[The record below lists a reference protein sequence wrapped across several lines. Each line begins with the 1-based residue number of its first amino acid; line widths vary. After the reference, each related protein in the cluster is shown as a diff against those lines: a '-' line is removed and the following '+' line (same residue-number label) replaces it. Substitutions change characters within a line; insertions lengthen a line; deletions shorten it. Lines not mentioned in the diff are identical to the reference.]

1 MKKNK
6 PIGEKE
12 VKEANATLREYK
24 NGKKSL
30 ENRIITEEK
39 FWKQQQWDILQTDK
53 TKSAPPTSSWMF
65 NAIANKH
72 ADAMDSFPEAIC
84 LPREKSDE
92 ESAKT
97 LSSIIPVILKHNDF
111 EQVYSDNWWY
121 KLKHGCSAY
130 GVLWDNSA
138 SEGKGDAV
146 VKRVDL
152 LNIFWE
158 PGEKDIQKSRNL
170 FIVDLVHTDVLKMLY
185 PDVDIKGGD
194 SGELASY
201 IHDDT
206 VDTSD
211 KVLVVDWYYKKN
223 GRLHLCKFCEEK
235 VLFASEN
242 DEKYIDGWY
251 TDGNY
256 PIVFDV
262 LYPEEDTPTGF
273 GIISITKNPQTII
286 DKLDEAILDNTKATA
301 RPRYFF
307 KDMAGINEAEFLDL
321 SNTLVHTSGSV
332 NEDNIRSIDVR
343 ALPSQVME
351 FRQAK
356 INELKEGSSNND
368 FSQGTTSGGVTSGAA
383 IAVLQEAGNKTSRDA
398 TKTSY
403 RAFEKVVSM
412 LIERL
417 RQFYTQER
425 TFRITGSGENYEY
438 IDFSNKNIVNQ
449 SLGTFGGEE
458 LFRKPIFDI
467 DVKAQRENPYSTL
480 SKTETATN
488 LYNMGF
494 FAPENAQAA
503 LAALEMM
510 TFDGKE
516 RIKSYIMQGMT
527 LQNQLMQAQ
536 QQIQMLAK
544 ENAVLKGA
552 QIKNTDMR

>member
-1 MKKNK
+1 MSKNK
-6 PIGEKE
+6 PIGETE
-12 VKEANATLREYK
+12 VKEAYSILQKYK
-24 NGKKSL
+24 QGKQSL
-30 ENRIITEEK
+30 ESRIIDEEM
-39 FWKQQQWDILQTDK
+39 FWKQRQWDVLQTDK
-53 TKSAPPTSSWMF
+53 TKPVPPTSSWMF
-65 NAIANKH
+65 NSIANKH

-84 LPREKSDE
+84 LPREQSDE
-92 ESAKT
+92 ASAKT
-97 LSSIIPVILKHNDF
+97 LSSVIPVILKHNDF

-121 KLKHGCSAY
+121 KLKHGCAAY
-130 GVLWDNSA
+130 GVFWDNSA

-170 FIVDLVHTDVLKMLY
+170 FIVDLVHTDVLNMQY
-185 PDVDIKGGD
+185 PKADIRGGD
-194 SGELASY
+194 NGELASY

-223 GRLHLCKFCEEK
+223 GKLHLCKFCEEK

-273 GIISITKNPQTII
+273 GIISITKNPQLII
-286 DKLDEAILDNTKATA
+286 DKLDGAILDNTKATSK
-301 RPRYFF
+301 PRYFF
-307 KDMAGINEAEFLDL
+307 KDLAGINEKEFLDL
-321 SNTLVHTSGSV
+321 ENTLVHTSGSV
-332 NEDNIRSIDVR
+332 NEDNIRAIDVK
-343 ALPSQVME
+343 ALPGQVME

-403 RAFEKVVSM
+403 RAFEKIVVM

-425 TFRITGSGENYEY
+425 TFRITGNGESYKYVN
-438 IDFSNKNIVNQ
+438 FSNENIVNQ
-449 SLGTFGGEE
+449 SLGTFNGEE

-467 DVKAQRENPYSTL
+467 DVKAQKMNPYSTL
-480 SKTETATN
+480 SQNETAMN
-488 LYNMGF
+488 LFDRGF
-494 FAPENAQAA
+494 CNPQFAHQALCVLPLMSFEGKA
-503 LAALEMM
+503 ELEE
-510 TFDGKE
+510 KLRE
-516 RIKSYIMQGMT
+516 GMT
-527 LQNQLMQAQ
+527 LQKQIEQLTMEKEQLIMQ
-536 QQIQMLAK
+536 
-544 ENAVLKGA
+544 LKGVQKA
-552 QIKNTDMR
+552 SA